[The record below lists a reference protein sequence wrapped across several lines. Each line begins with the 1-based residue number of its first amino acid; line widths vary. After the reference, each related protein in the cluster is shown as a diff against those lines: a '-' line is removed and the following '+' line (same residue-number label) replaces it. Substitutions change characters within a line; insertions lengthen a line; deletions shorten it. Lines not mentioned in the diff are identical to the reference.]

1 MSQSTFADLEYE
13 GKKRKSRRERFL
25 ERMEGLIPWE
35 ELEERIRPF
44 YPKAGRGRRP
54 YELSTMLRIH
64 CVQLFYNLSD
74 PGMEDM
80 LYEVESVRRFAGL
93 RLSGPLPDETTILN
107 FRHLLEKHGLG
118 TGLFEEI
125 NRHLESQGLRLQEG
139 TIVDAS
145 IIAAP
150 SSTKNRSKER
160 DPEMHQTKKG
170 NEWHFGM
177 KVHIGVDSQTGVVH
191 SVSTTPANVHDVTE
205 TPRLLHGGETQV
217 WGDAGYQGVHKRPE
231 NRGLEVEWQ
240 VAMRPGKRRKL
251 EPGSDEAVAEK
262 RKASV
267 RAKVEH
273 PFLYI
278 KRHFDYGKVRYR
290 GLAKEHA
297 AADDAAGV
305 RQLDESR
312 AALGGMTLYRCAQIR
327 TDRGE
332 MSRQGQN

>member
-1 MSQSTFADLEYE
+1 MDQPTFADLEYE
-13 GKKRKSRRERFL
+13 GKKRKTRREKFL
-25 ERMEGLIPWE
+25 ERMDGLIPWE

-74 PGMEDM
+74 PGIEDM
-80 LYEVESVRRFAGL
+80 LYEVESVRRFVGL

-107 FRHLLEKHGLG
+107 FRHLLDKHELG
-118 TGLFEEI
+118 TGLMEEI

-160 DPEMHQTKKG
+160 DPEMRQTKKG

-177 KVHIGVDSQTGVVH
+177 KLHIGVDSETGVVH

-217 WGDAGYQGVHKRPE
+217 WGDAGYQGVDKRPE
-231 NRGLEVEWQ
+231 NRDLEVEWQ
-240 VAMRPGKRRKL
+240 VAMRPGQRRKL
-251 EPGSDEAVAEK
+251 KVGSDDAAREK

-273 PFLYI
+273 PFLYV
-278 KRHFDYGKVRYR
+278 KRRFGYTKVRYR
-290 GLAKEHA
+290 GLAKNTQRLA
-297 AADDAAGV
+297 LLLGFAN
-305 RQLDESR
+305 LMR
-312 AALGGMTLYRCAQIR
+312 AERYLAV
-327 TDRGE
+327 
-332 MSRQGQN
+332 